1 MADEILSQLDTSK
14 IGKDFSDF
22 MESQGLGDM
31 NPSSAARF
39 RDGVEVS
46 PMDDI
51 LAMNGYDLDS
61 LFRKRLPE
69 PPPLASLGSDGTE
82 TVINTRSDERVQ
94 SAKAAV
100 KSLGLSGEELATL
113 SNLLSKGV
121 NPSVGSLPAPMIQL
135 LVNNPGISNTEDL
148 LLQLGELYQ
157 LLDGLQP
164 SDGRDINEIMLFF
177 MRELK
182 TDDSRVMLSYLRQHP
197 LAARDALRDPVTGI
211 KSPLGS
217 TTTLLRAESSF
228 DFDPIIGTIVD
239 ETLIANR
246 AGGSRL
252 IGGGGRDLFVIA
264 LRSNPFASTV
274 AITDFS
280 QESGSKV
287 VLDTVDYE
295 DTFRPFYRIAKN
307 KNRLA
312 KLSQSKTSLI
322 FNRTSGEL
330 LLNANKKKKGYGS
343 NGGAVATIEN
353 GAKLSKNE
361 LLLFNGDS
369 LSYIDGAAYMQQV
382 NTM

>member
-1 MADEILSQLDTSK
+1 
-14 IGKDFSDF
+14 
-22 MESQGLGDM
+22 
-31 NPSSAARF
+31 
-39 RDGVEVS
+39 
-46 PMDDI
+46 MDD
-51 LAMNGYDLDS
+51 
-61 LFRKRLPE
+61 
-69 PPPLASLGSDGTE
+69 
-82 TVINTRSDERVQ
+82 
-94 SAKAAV
+94 
-100 KSLGLSGEELATL
+100 
-113 SNLLSKGV
+113 
-121 NPSVGSLPAPMIQL
+121 
-135 LVNNPGISNTEDL
+135 
-148 LLQLGELYQ
+148 
-157 LLDGLQP
+157 
-164 SDGRDINEIMLFF
+164 
-177 MRELK
+177 
-182 TDDSRVMLSYLRQHP
+182 
-197 LAARDALRDPVTGI
+197 
-211 KSPLGS
+211 
-217 TTTLLRAESSF
+217 
-228 DFDPIIGTIVD
+228 
-239 ETLIANR
+239 TLIANR

-252 IGGGGRDLFVIA
+252 RAGGGRDLFVIA

-287 VLDTVDYE
+287 VLDTVYYE

-307 KNRLA
+307 KNSLA